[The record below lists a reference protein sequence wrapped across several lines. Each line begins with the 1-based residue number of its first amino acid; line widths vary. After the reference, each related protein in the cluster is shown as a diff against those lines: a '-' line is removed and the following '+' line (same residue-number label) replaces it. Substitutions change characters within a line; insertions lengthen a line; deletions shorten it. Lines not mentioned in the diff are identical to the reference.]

1 MNRRS
6 LILLFFLFMGILV
19 AHAQYTSNDGNFK
32 VDQIKGCAPLTVNVV
47 STVPPC
53 NATTPCDMDYEGN
66 NNFQSLAFSHVYTQ
80 PGTYTLKVLF
90 QTLGFDEITI
100 TVVPNIQPAFDLYTC
115 GGNEVQVKVS
125 DTNYNQYIIS
135 YSDGVVMPPVPS
147 GSLAK
152 DTHAFA
158 SSGNKSVS
166 VKGVNLGAADNCN
179 AAVQSVDVVPTLAT
193 PTITQLTVLSA
204 DQIQLDFNDVP
215 NTLYKLDIAT
225 NAGNFQQ
232 LQTVYNA
239 TTTTVKNLIADD
251 NYYRFRMGVFDP
263 CVNTTVYPTDVIA
276 SANFDVSPQN
286 NVNKATWTTSATGI
300 TGYSLA
306 KSTSGPIAVAAGA
319 TSYDDTAITC
329 GTEYCYQLTSNYT
342 NGSKSISLQKCAT
355 AISTNIPTVVEDV
368 SAVVTDNS
376 VALQW
381 TQDPAFNAKTYTITK
396 GTNGNYVPLGTS
408 TTPSF
413 TDDAYATDATVCYR
427 IGYQDVCGNS
437 SPASPDVCPIQLS
450 GTVQSDNS
458 INLSWTSYGGWKNG
472 VANYHVEKFDDQGQ
486 LLQTFDTG
494 TATTLLDD
502 AEDFTHQVYVY
513 RVTATAVDAG
523 IPVSVSNV
531 ITLIKEPNL
540 FYPSAFTP
548 NGDGLNDIFKVVG
561 QYTSRFEFKIF
572 NRWGEQLFFTDNA
585 TQGWDGSYRGN
596 IMPEG
601 TYVFKAKITDL
612 INRTSERSGTIVL
625 FRKQ

>member
-6 LILLFFLFMGILV
+6 FILLFFLFTGILA
-19 AHAQYTSNDGNFK
+19 AHAQYTSNDGDFK

-53 NATTPCDMDYEGN
+53 NGTTPCDMDYEGN

-80 PGTYTLKVLF
+80 PGTYTLKILF

-100 TVVPNIQPAFDLYTC
+100 TVVPNTQPTFDLYTC
-115 GGNEVQVKVS
+115 GGNEVQVKVTDAS
-125 DTNYNQYIIS
+125 YDQYVIS
-135 YSDGVVMPPVPS
+135 YSDGFVKPPVAA
-147 GSLAK
+147 GSTAK
-152 DTHAFA
+152 DSHPFG

-166 VKGVNLGAADNCN
+166 VRGINLGAADNCN
-179 AAVQSVDVVPTLAT
+179 TATQSVDVVPTLAT
-193 PTITQLTVLSA
+193 PTITQLAVLSSS
-204 DQIQLDFNDVP
+204 QIQLDFNDVP

-232 LQTVYNA
+232 LQTVYNV
-239 TTTTVKNLIADD
+239 TTTTVSNLIADD

-263 CVNTTVYPTDVIA
+263 CANTTAYPTDVIA

-286 NVNKATWTTSATGI
+286 NVNKATWSTSATGI
-300 TGYSLA
+300 SNYSLS
-306 KSTSGPIAVAAGA
+306 KSTAGPIAVAAGA

-329 GTEYCYQLTSNYT
+329 GTEYCYQLTSNYA

-381 TQDPAFNAKTYTITK
+381 TQDPAFNVQTYTITK
-396 GTNGNYVPLGTS
+396 ATNGTYIPLGTS
-408 TTPSF
+408 TTPTF
-413 TDDAYATDATVCYR
+413 TDDAYATDATICYR
-427 IGYQDVCGNS
+427 IDYQDVCGNS

-472 VANYHVEKFDDQGQ
+472 VANYRVEKFDDQGQ

-513 RVTATAVDAG
+513 GVTATAVDAG

-548 NGDGLNDIFKVVG
+548 NSDGLNDVFKVVG
-561 QYTSRFEFKIF
+561 QYTARFEFKIF
-572 NRWGEQLFFTDNA
+572 NRWGEQLFFTDDA
-585 TQGWDGSYRGN
+585 AQGWDGTYKGN
-596 IMPEG
+596 LMPEG

-612 INRTSERSGTIVL
+612 INRTSEQSGTIVL
-625 FRKQ
+625 FRKR